1 MRWSKAASLGGLI
14 AVAASV
20 AAILIALQPSGRS
33 EPAFAGTGTSIDLVA
48 IDMDP
53 EDGDTDASTFSP
65 VNTAP
70 SPGTDHDGGVVGTIQ
85 SCANINE
92 DGDTTGDPDE
102 DAVDTVFIDVVAKG
116 VGADDDDSSTGLVTL
131 GLEVN
136 YDSTKVQ
143 VVEAVT
149 SGKDH
154 DFMLA
159 QGPGGKGSFFA
170 FDDSKPDTDGQYK
183 DSVSDLGSGLEED
196 DGILIR
202 IGVEAKD
209 GASASTTSLT
219 ITFVSNEIELETGVP
234 TITEVR
240 SAVIAINT
248 PGACIDS
255 DGDTVID
262 SLDDDDDND
271 TVLDGADNCPLVA
284 NPGQTDTDSDGDGD
298 ACDDD
303 DDNDT
308 ILDGADNCPLVANPG
323 QTDTDSDGAGD
334 ACDND
339 DDNDTI
345 LDGADNCPLVANASQ
360 TDTDSDGAGDA
371 CDSDDDNDTILD
383 GADNCPLVANV
394 GQTDTDSD
402 GAGDACDSDDD
413 NDTVLDGA
421 DNCPLVANADQTDT
435 DSDGAGDACDTD
447 DDNDTVLDVDDNCP
461 LVANSDQAD
470 SNSNGFGD
478 VCEPDTDGDTV
489 FDVIDN
495 CPNDFNPDQ
504 ADVDAD
510 GIGDACDD
518 FDSDGVVDAID
529 NCLVVPNPDQTN
541 TDGDDRGDA
550 CDSDDDDDTV
560 FDIQDNCRIVINPDQ
575 TNSDTDS
582 LGDDCDNCPNDDNE
596 AQENSD
602 ADSWGDTCDNC
613 TTTDNEAQTN
623 SDTDPLGDACDNCP
637 TTDNADQANFD
648 GDALGDACD
657 PDDDNDGILDALD
670 PDDDNDGTED
680 GVEIACGANPVDD
693 ASVPERLGNSVD
705 DDDDG
710 QTDEVQAPV
719 SGQDCD
725 GDGFRD
731 DIEAALVWPSD
742 DGDGA
747 TTGAE
752 TGADCGDIQDNDGD
766 TIVNDGCA
774 SGVPTG
780 GTGHQERCSDTS
792 TKHDEAND
800 QWSADF
806 DDSGR
811 LNINDVTTFRF
822 PVNHFLEL
830 VDDPVPNA
838 HARWNLNGDNKVNI
852 NDVSKVGQTFLKP
865 PMFNGEAAWGNTTF
879 GVFGTCPVD

>member
-1 MRWSKAASLGGLI
+1 MRWSKAASFGGLI
-14 AVAASV
+14 AVAVSV
-20 AAILIALQPSGRS
+20 AAILIALQPSGGS
-33 EPAFAGTGTSIDLVA
+33 VPAFAGTGTSIDLVA

-92 DGDTTGDPDE
+92 DDDTTGDPDE

-116 VGADDDDSSTGLVTL
+116 VGADDDDPFTGLVTL

-159 QGPGGKGSFFA
+159 QASGGKGSFFA
-170 FDDSKPDTDGQYK
+170 SDDSKPDTDGQYQEAT
-183 DSVSDLGSGLEED
+183 SDLGSGLEED

-202 IGVEAKD
+202 IGIEAKD
-209 GASASTTSLT
+209 GVSASTTSLT
-219 ITFVSNEIELETGVP
+219 ITFVNNEIELETGVP

-248 PGACIDS
+248 PNACIDS
-255 DGDTVID
+255 DGDTIID
-262 SLDDDDDND
+262 SLDDDDDDDTVLDGADNCPLVANPGQTDTDGDGDGDACDDDDDND

-284 NPGQTDTDSDGDGD
+284 NPGQTDTDSDGLGD
-298 ACDDD
+298 ACDPD

-308 ILDGADNCPLVANPG
+308 ILDAADNCPLIANAA
-323 QTDTDSDGAGD
+323 QTDTDGDG
-334 ACDND
+334 
-339 DDNDTI
+339 
-345 LDGADNCPLVANASQ
+345 L
-360 TDTDSDGAGDA
+360 GDA
-371 CDSDDDNDTILD
+371 CDS
-383 GADNCPLVANV
+383 
-394 GQTDTDSD
+394 
-402 GAGDACDSDDD
+402 
-413 NDTVLDGA
+413 
-421 DNCPLVANADQTDT
+421 
-435 DSDGAGDACDTD
+435 D

-461 LVANSDQAD
+461 LVANPDQAD

-489 FDVIDN
+489 FDEFDN

-504 ADVDAD
+504 AAVDAN
-510 GIGDACDD
+510 GVGDACDD
-518 FDSDGVVDAID
+518 FDGDGVVDAID
-529 NCLVVPNPDQTN
+529 NCLVVPNPDQAN

-550 CDSDDDDDTV
+550 CDSDDDNDTV
-560 FDIQDNCRIVINPDQ
+560 LDIQDNCRIVINPDQ

-596 AQENSD
+596 GQENSD
-602 ADSWGDTCDNC
+602 ADSLGDTCDNC

-657 PDDDNDGILDALD
+657 PDDDNDGIPDELD

-680 GVEIACGANPVDD
+680 DVEIACGANPVDD
-693 ASVPERLGNSVD
+693 TSVPERLGNSID
-705 DDDDG
+705 DDADG
-710 QTDEVQAPV
+710 QTDEFQAPV

-731 DIEAALVWPSD
+731 EIEAALVWPPD

-747 TTGAE
+747 TTGSE

-792 TKHDEAND
+792 TKHDEVND
-800 QWSADF
+800 QWSVDF
-806 DDSGR
+806 DDNGR
-811 LNINDVTTFRF
+811 LNINDITTFVF

-852 NDVSKVGQTFLKP
+852 NDVSKVGVAFLKP
-865 PMFNGEAAWGNTTF
+865 LMFGGQPAFGNTTF